1 MEPLIKIP
9 VGIDLSNP
17 LLVKKTSTKYLNAIK
32 HWQQL
37 DDKNYS
43 DWQKFILTFGAASEL
58 ESNN

>member
-17 LLVKKTSTKYLNAIK
+17 LLVKKSSTKYLNAIE

-37 DDKNYS
+37 EDKDYF
-43 DWQKFILTFGAASEL
+43 DWQEFILTFGAAS
-58 ESNN
+58 